1 VMIVRRSRYR
11 GLGGKVPIG
20 LVTADW
26 GGEPIEPFMSAE
38 ALADKTCGGTKP
50 AGDAAVAAAAAAAE
64 TVPHSSSHGVP
75 LGSGSPSTIWNG
87 MIAPLRKMRFASA
100 VWYAAVT
107 GVLTLIWAGVT
118 GLLEITGIALY
129 SGIKGSRT
137 TTPLGPTRVA
147 SQP

>member
-1 VMIVRRSRYR
+1 MIATLSRYR

-50 AGDAAVAAAAAAAE
+50 AGDAAAAAAE
-64 TVPHSSSHGVP
+64 TVPHSSSHGVS
-75 LGSGSPSTIWNG
+75 LGSGNPSTIWNG

-100 VWYAAVT
+100 VWYAAVPR
-107 GVLTLIWAGVT
+107 
-118 GLLEITGIALY
+118 Y
-129 SGIKGSRT
+129 
-137 TTPLGPTRVA
+137 LGFLP
-147 SQP
+147 